1 MAFVDRT
8 SPVKVVLSTPWFEV
22 IAKSTDA
29 TGAEPPHYALRL
41 ADYVCTVTTTCA
53 GDFVF
58 VRQYRPAV
66 DRKTL
71 ELPAGHVDPHELPV
85 DAARRELEEET
96 GFTPGRIELLG
107 KLAPDTGRLSNSLW
121 CFLAL
126 DAVPIEPAPTGE
138 PGIEVVLCS
147 PSDLREKIRSGEFD
161 HALHLAAL
169 HLGMVTGKLPPSANP
184 VAPV

>member
-1 MAFVDRT
+1 MSDAMTNTTVF
-8 SPVKVVLSTPWFEV
+8 STAWFEV
-22 IAKSTDA
+22 VAKSNGSGD
-29 TGAEPPHYALRL
+29 PYYSLRL
-41 ADYVCTVTTTCA
+41 SDYVATIGLTPKHE
-53 GDFVF
+53 FIL

-66 DRKTL
+66 DRSTL
-71 ELPAGHVDPHELPV
+71 EFPAGHVELGESPG

-126 DAVPIEPAPTGE
+126 DAVPIEPQPVAE

-147 PSDLREKIRSGEFD
+147 PSGLREKIRSGEFD

-169 HLGMVTGKLPPSANP
+169 HLGMVTGKLSLPADP